1 MTKLQKLRNR
11 VGVFVVALIALFA
24 GGAVAATPA
33 HAAYSNCFFICAYT
47 DSGGNGSQWT
57 LPAVLNSCQSVPGGW
72 NDVISSA
79 YNTASSW
86 RVTFYTEAGCWG
98 GAKTFWP
105 GNSGDMWP
113 INDTASSWKIF
124 T

>member
-1 MTKLQKLRNR
+1 MLKNLRR
-11 VGVFVVALIALFA
+11 RAAVFIVALTALAA
-24 GGAVAATPA
+24 GSAVAATPA
-33 HAAYSNCFFICAYT
+33 HAAYSNCYFICAYT

-57 LPAVLNSCQSVPGGW
+57 LPAILNSCQSVPGGW

-86 RVTFYTEAGCWG
+86 RVTFYSEAGCWG
-98 GAKTFWP
+98 IAHTFWP
-105 GNSGDMWP
+105 GNSGSVYP
-113 INDTASSWKIF
+113 NDSTSSWKIF